1 MKRIKL
7 NESQLRTVVRKL
19 MKEQMVDDL
28 DNLSD
33 IEDDIENQMG
43 QMGVQPSMDTNV
55 NLKNVMRAANALGH
69 TNLPQE
75 FLMQMAE
82 NWTDLAHEMDY

>member
-1 MKRIKL
+1 MRIT
-7 NESQLRTVVRKL
+7 ESQLRIVVRKL
-19 MKEQMVDDL
+19 VKEQFEVDE
-28 DNLSD
+28 LSD
-33 IEDDIENQMG
+33 IENDIENQMG
-43 QMGVQPSMDTNV
+43 VMGVNPSMDTNV
-55 NLKNVMRAANALGH
+55 NLKNVMSAARSLGH

>member
-1 MKRIKL
+1 MRIT
-7 NESQLRTVVRKL
+7 ESQLRRVVKKL
-19 MKEQMVDDL
+19 VKEQFEVDE
-28 DNLSD
+28 LSD
-33 IEDDIENQMG
+33 IENDIENQMG
-43 QMGVQPSMDTNV
+43 YMGFNPTKYTSV
-55 NLKNVMRAANALGH
+55 NLKNITSAAQALGH

>member
-1 MKRIKL
+1 MKL
-7 NESQLRTVVRKL
+7 SESQLRSVVRKIVQ
-19 MKEQMVDDL
+19 EQMEFEVGE
-28 DNLSD
+28 LSD
-33 IEDDIENQMG
+33 IENDIENQMG
-43 QMGVQPSMDTNV
+43 VMGLNPSTETSV
-55 NLKNVMRAANALGH
+55 NLKNVMKAATVLGH